1 MPFQIGIVLF
11 ASGPAARKFAPDIAG
26 HLILTS
32 RTAAFLCALRPK
44 TLRRAQIF
52 DPEKGIAAM
61 TNETSTAH
69 CSYAAKTVAKILLD
83 IGAVNFRPEEAYIL
97 TSGWASPV
105 YIDCRKLISFPRAR
119 RKVMELAARQVSDK
133 AGYEA
138 FDAVAGGETAG
149 IPYSAW
155 LADVLDLPMQYVRKK
170 PKGFGRKARIE
181 GDIHEGQRVLLVE
194 DLATDGASKVN
205 FVNAIREAGAEC
217 RHAFVVFFYG
227 VFPNALEELKK
238 DDIELHYLATWAD
251 ILAVAEEGKY
261 FPKEAIE
268 GVRAFLADPIGW
280 SKAHGGKHD

>member
-1 MPFQIGIVLF
+1 MLPTTY
-11 ASGPAARKFAPDIAG
+11 PDKELIAELTAKM
-26 HLILTS
+26 LI
-32 RTAAFLCALRPK
+32 
-44 TLRRAQIF
+44 
-52 DPEKGIAAM
+52 EV
-61 TNETSTAH
+61 E
-69 CSYAAKTVAKILLD
+69 
-83 IGAVNFRPEEAYIL
+83 AVHFRPEEPFML
-97 TSGWASPV
+97 TAGWASPV
-105 YIDCRKLISFPRAR
+105 YIDCRKLISYPRVRHTLMDFASSIILR
-119 RKVMELAARQVSDK
+119 DVGFESI
-133 AGYEA
+133 
-138 FDAVAGGETAG
+138 DAVAGGETAG
-149 IPYSAW
+149 IPFAAW
-155 LADVLDLPMQYVRKK
+155 IADRLMLPMQYVRKK

-261 FPKEAIE
+261 FPKKAIE